1 MTCITRNLGADVN
14 VGEFVFVP
22 RAEDAAADDGYLLG
36 TAYHRG
42 EDRSELRVLDAETL
56 ADVAIVALP
65 GVVPAGFHGN
75 WLPSTAD

>member
-42 EDRSELRVLDAETL
+42 ADRSELRVLDAETL